1 MTRILAIDTATE
13 ACSAAL
19 WQDGQLLS
27 RYEVA
32 PRGHTDLI
40 LPMVAELLA
49 AAELSL
55 NQLDALAFG
64 RGPGSFTG
72 VRITLGVAQGLA
84 FGADLPLLGV
94 SNLQALAQGA
104 YRACGRECGG
114 EIGTDSGAENGT
126 DSDTKGGA
134 KTALAAIDARMG
146 EIYIGGFALRDG
158 VMTSTDTEQVV
169 MPSEW
174 LAANSDKHWATG
186 VGSGLVTYPEL
197 LARVG
202 ELCTA
207 LPYPEAQDLL
217 PQAIQLWQQG
227 QGVAAADAL
236 PVYLRDKVTWQK
248 LPGR

>member
-19 WQDGQLLS
+19 WQNGELLS
-27 RYEVA
+27 RYQVA

-49 AAELSL
+49 EGELTL
-55 NQLDALAFG
+55 NQLDGLAFG

-84 FGADLPLLGV
+84 YGADLPLLGV

-104 YRACGRECGG
+104 HRACGG
-114 EIGTDSGAENGT
+114 ERVLT
-126 DSDTKGGA
+126 
-134 KTALAAIDARMG
+134 AIDARMG
-146 EIYIGGFALRDG
+146 EIYVGAYRLEQGLMVGTLEERVLPPGQFLDTCAD
-158 VMTSTDTEQVV
+158 TDRWQ
-169 MPSEW
+169 
-174 LAANSDKHWATG
+174 LG
-186 VGSGLVTYPEL
+186 VGSGFVTYAEL
-197 LARVG
+197 MSRV
-202 ELCTA
+202 EVLCEA
-207 LPYPEAQDLL
+207 VPFPEARDLL
-217 PQAIQLWQQG
+217 PQAIALCRAG
-227 QGVAAADAL
+227 LGVAAADAR

>member
-19 WQDGQLLS
+19 WQNGELLS
-27 RYEVA
+27 RYQVA

-49 AAELSL
+49 EGELSL
-55 NQLDALAFG
+55 NQLDGLAFG

-84 FGADLPLLGV
+84 YGADLPLLGV

-104 YRACGRECGG
+104 HRACGG
-114 EIGTDSGAENGT
+114 EQV
-126 DSDTKGGA
+126 
-134 KTALAAIDARMG
+134 LAGIDARMG
-146 EIYIGGFALRDG
+146 EIYVGAYRLEQGLMVA
-158 VMTSTDTEQVV
+158 TNEEQV
-169 MPSEW
+169 
-174 LAANSDKHWATG
+174 LAPAQFMDSCADSDRWQLG
-186 VGSGLVTYPEL
+186 VGSAFVTYAEL
-197 LARVG
+197 IERVEARCEAV
-202 ELCTA
+202 
-207 LPYPEAQDLL
+207 PFPEARDLL
-217 PQAIQLWQQG
+217 PQALDLWRNG
-227 QGVAAADAL
+227 LAVAAADAR

>member
-40 LPMVAELLA
+40 LPMVAQLLA
-49 AAELSL
+49 EAELSL

-104 YRACGRECGG
+104 HRVCGAQ
-114 EIGTDSGAENGT
+114 S
-126 DSDTKGGA
+126 
-134 KTALAAIDARMG
+134 ALAAIDARMG
-146 EIYIGGFALRDG
+146 EIYVGGFTLTQG
-158 VMTSTDTEQVV
+158 LMVNTQSEQVSL
-169 MPSEW
+169 PETW
-174 LAANSDKHWATG
+174 LDDTAGQHWALG
-186 VGSGLVTYPEL
+186 VGSGLVTYPTL
-197 LARVG
+197 SARYG

-207 LPYPEAQDLL
+207 LPYPDAQDLL
-217 PQAIQLWQQG
+217 PQALALWQQG
-227 QGVAAADAL
+227 LGVAAAEAL
-236 PVYLRDKVTWQK
+236 PVYLRDTVTWQK

>member
-19 WQDGQLLS
+19 WQNGALLS
-27 RYEVA
+27 RYQVA

-49 AAELSL
+49 EGGIAL
-55 NQLDALAFG
+55 NQLDAVAFA

-104 YRACGRECGG
+104 QRVSNV
-114 EIGTDSGAENGT
+114 DS
-126 DSDTKGGA
+126 
-134 KTALAAIDARMG
+134 ALAVIDARMG
-146 EIYIGGFALRDG
+146 EIYIGGYQLQDG
-158 VMTSTDTEQVV
+158 VMHSTSQEQVLT
-169 MPSEW
+169 PAQW
-174 LAANSDKHWATG
+174 LAENELQQWPVG
-186 VGSGLVTYPEL
+186 VGSGFVTYPEL
-197 LARVG
+197 NAHVG
-202 ELCTA
+202 QVNSQ
-207 LPYPEAQDLL
+207 LPFPEAQDLL
-217 PQAIQLWQQG
+217 PQALQLFRQG
-227 QGVAAADAL
+227 QGVTAALAQ

>member
-1 MTRILAIDTATE
+1 MTRISAKILAIDTATE

-19 WQDGQLLS
+19 WQDGRLLS

-49 AAELSL
+49 ESELTL
-55 NQLDALAFG
+55 NQLDAIAFG

-104 YRACGRECGG
+104 YRVCR
-114 EIGTDSGAENGT
+114 AE
-126 DSDTKGGA
+126 S
-134 KTALAAIDARMG
+134 ALAAIDARMG
-146 EIYIGGFALRDG
+146 EIYVGGFALRNNDG
-158 VMTSTDTEQVV
+158 ASDGEGDGLMISTDLEQVLT
-169 MPSEW
+169 PSDW
-174 LAANSDKHWATG
+174 LASTAGQGWTVG
-186 VGSGLVTYPEL
+186 VGSGFVTYPEL
-197 LARVG
+197 NARYG

-217 PQAIQLWQQG
+217 PQALAMWQQG
-227 QGVAAADAL
+227 LGVAAAEAV

>member
-19 WQDGQLLS
+19 WQSGELLS
-27 RYEVA
+27 RYQVA

-49 AAELSL
+49 EGELSL
-55 NQLDALAFG
+55 NQLDGLAFG

-84 FGADLPLLGV
+84 YGADLPLLGV

-104 YRACGRECGG
+104 HRACGG
-114 EIGTDSGAENGT
+114 ERV
-126 DSDTKGGA
+126 
-134 KTALAAIDARMG
+134 LAAIDARMG
-146 EIYIGGFALRDG
+146 EIYVGGYQLEQG
-158 VMTSTDTEQVV
+158 LMVGTIEEQV
-169 MPSEW
+169 
-174 LAANSDKHWATG
+174 LAPAHFLDTTDAASDRWQLG
-186 VGSGLVTYPEL
+186 VGSGFVTYAEL
-197 LARVG
+197 MNRVEG
-202 ELCTA
+202 RCEA
-207 LPYPEAQDLL
+207 VPFPEARDLL
-217 PQAIQLWQQG
+217 PQALELWRTG
-227 QGVAAADAL
+227 QGVAAAEAR

>member
-49 AAELSL
+49 EAELSL

-104 YRACGRECGG
+104 YRVCGG
-114 EIGTDSGAENGT
+114 ESGGDFGGEIAA
-126 DSDTKGGA
+126 DSDTKSGA

-217 PQAIQLWQQG
+217 PQALQLWQQG
-227 QGVAAADAL
+227 LGVAAADAL

>member
-19 WQDGQLLS
+19 WQNGELLS
-27 RYEVA
+27 RYQVA

-49 AAELSL
+49 EGELSL
-55 NQLDALAFG
+55 NQLDGLAFG

-84 FGADLPLLGV
+84 YGADLPLLGV

-104 YRACGRECGG
+104 HRACGG
-114 EIGTDSGAENGT
+114 ERV
-126 DSDTKGGA
+126 
-134 KTALAAIDARMG
+134 LAAIDARMG
-146 EIYIGGFALRDG
+146 EIYVGAYRLEQG
-158 VMTSTDTEQVV
+158 VMVGTDEEQV
-169 MPSEW
+169 
-174 LAANSDKHWATG
+174 LAPAQFLDSSADSDRWQLG
-186 VGSGLVTYPEL
+186 VGSAFVTYAEL
-197 LARVG
+197 INRVEG
-202 ELCTA
+202 RCEA
-207 LPYPEAQDLL
+207 VPFPEARDLL
-217 PQAIQLWQQG
+217 PLALELWRG
-227 QGVAAADAL
+227 GLGVAAADAR

>member
-19 WQDGQLLS
+19 WQDGELLS
-27 RYEVA
+27 RYQVA

-49 AAELSL
+49 EAELSL
-55 NQLDALAFG
+55 GQLDALAFG

-72 VRITLGVAQGLA
+72 VRITLGIAQGLA

-104 YRACGRECGG
+104 HRACGG
-114 EIGTDSGAENGT
+114 ERV
-126 DSDTKGGA
+126 
-134 KTALAAIDARMG
+134 LAAIDARMG
-146 EIYIGGFALRDG
+146 EIYVGGYRLEQG
-158 VMTSTDTEQVV
+158 LMVGTDEEQV
-169 MPSEW
+169 
-174 LAANSDKHWATG
+174 LAPAQFLATASDHWQWG
-186 VGSGLVTYPEL
+186 VGTGFVTYAEL
-197 LARVG
+197 MARVDG
-202 ELCTA
+202 RCESV
-207 LPYPEAQDLL
+207 PFPEARDLL
-217 PQAIQLWQQG
+217 PQAAHLWHQG
-227 QGVAAADAL
+227 LGVSAADAR

>member
-49 AAELSL
+49 EAELSL

-104 YRACGRECGG
+104 HRVGG
-114 EIGTDSGAENGT
+114 CDS
-126 DSDTKGGA
+126 
-134 KTALAAIDARMG
+134 ALAAIDARMG

-158 VMTSTDTEQVV
+158 VMISTDTEQVV

-197 LARVG
+197 LTRVG

-207 LPYPEAQDLL
+207 QPYPEAQDLL
-217 PQAIQLWQQG
+217 PQALQLWQQG
-227 QGVAAADAL
+227 QGVAAANAL

>member
-1 MTRILAIDTATE
+1 MSRILAPGILEPRMLAPRILAIDTATE

-19 WQDGQLLS
+19 WQDGCLLS
-27 RYEVA
+27 RYQVA

-49 AAELSL
+49 EAELSL
-55 NQLDALAFG
+55 SQLDAIAFG

-104 YRACGRECGG
+104 YRACG
-114 EIGTDSGAENGT
+114 TDS
-126 DSDTKGGA
+126 
-134 KTALAAIDARMG
+134 ALAAIDARMG
-146 EIYIGGFALRDG
+146 EIYVGGFALADG
-158 VMTSTDTEQVV
+158 VMGATDNEQVM
-169 MPSEW
+169 MPAEW
-174 LAANSDKHWATG
+174 LASTEGQSWAMG
-186 VGSGLVTYPEL
+186 VGSGLVTYPAL
-197 LARVG
+197 NVRYG
-202 ELCTA
+202 ELCQA
-207 LPYPEAQDLL
+207 VSYPEAQDLL
-217 PQAIQLWQQG
+217 PEALNMWQQG
-227 QGVAAADAL
+227 RGVAAADAL

>member
-49 AAELSL
+49 EAELSL

-114 EIGTDSGAENGT
+114 EIAAE
-126 DSDTKGGA
+126 SGA

-169 MPSEW
+169 VPSDW

-197 LARVG
+197 LSRVG

-217 PQAIQLWQQG
+217 PQALQLWQQG

>member
-40 LPMVAELLA
+40 LPMVAQLLA
-49 AAELSL
+49 EAELRL
-55 NQLDALAFG
+55 NQLDAIAFG

-104 YRACGRECGG
+104 HRVCAAQ
-114 EIGTDSGAENGT
+114 S
-126 DSDTKGGA
+126 
-134 KTALAAIDARMG
+134 ALAAIDARMG
-146 EIYIGGFALRDG
+146 EIYVGGFALLDG
-158 VMTSTDTEQVV
+158 VMTSTDVEQVV
-169 MPSEW
+169 TPTEW
-174 LAANSDKHWATG
+174 LAGMDSPAAAEWTVG
-186 VGSGLVTYPEL
+186 VGSGLVTYPAL
-197 LARVG
+197 GARVG
-202 ELCTA
+202 ELCTQ
-207 LPYPEAQDLL
+207 LPYPQAQDLF
-217 PQAIQLWQQG
+217 PQALRLWQQG
-227 QGVAAADAL
+227 LGVAAAEAL

>member
-19 WQDGQLLS
+19 WQNGELLS
-27 RYEVA
+27 RYQVA

-49 AAELSL
+49 EGELSL
-55 NQLDALAFG
+55 NQLDGLAFG

-84 FGADLPLLGV
+84 YGADLPLLGV

-104 YRACGRECGG
+104 YRACGG
-114 EIGTDSGAENGT
+114 EQV
-126 DSDTKGGA
+126 
-134 KTALAAIDARMG
+134 LAAIDARMG
-146 EIYIGGFALRDG
+146 EIYVGAYRLEQGLMVG
-158 VMTSTDTEQVV
+158 TDEEQV
-169 MPSEW
+169 
-174 LAANSDKHWATG
+174 LAPAQFLESSADSARWPLG
-186 VGSGLVTYPEL
+186 VGSAFVTYAEL
-197 LARVG
+197 MSRV
-202 ELCTA
+202 EERCEA
-207 LPYPEAQDLL
+207 VPFPEARDLL
-217 PQAIQLWQQG
+217 PQALELWQAG
-227 QGVAAADAL
+227 LGVAAADAR

>member
-19 WQDGQLLS
+19 WQNGELLS
-27 RYEVA
+27 RYQVA

-49 AAELSL
+49 EGELSL
-55 NQLDALAFG
+55 NQLDGLAFG

-84 FGADLPLLGV
+84 YGADVPLLGV

-104 YRACGRECGG
+104 HRACGG
-114 EIGTDSGAENGT
+114 ERVLS
-126 DSDTKGGA
+126 
-134 KTALAAIDARMG
+134 AIDARMG
-146 EIYIGGFALRDG
+146 EIYVGAYRLEQGLMVGTIEERVLAPAQFLD
-158 VMTSTDTEQVV
+158 STDTGTDSWQ
-169 MPSEW
+169 
-174 LAANSDKHWATG
+174 LG
-186 VGSGLVTYPEL
+186 VGSGFVTYAEL
-197 LARVG
+197 MSRVEG
-202 ELCTA
+202 RCEA
-207 LPYPEAQDLL
+207 VPFPEARDLL
-217 PQAIQLWQQG
+217 PQAIALWQAG
-227 QGVAAADAL
+227 LGVAAADAR

>member
-19 WQDGQLLS
+19 WQDGTVLS
-27 RYEVA
+27 RYQVA

-49 AAELSL
+49 EGELAL
-55 NQLDALAFG
+55 NQLDGLAFG

-104 YRACGRECGG
+104 HRVC
-114 EIGTDSGAENGT
+114 GAEQVL
-126 DSDTKGGA
+126 S
-134 KTALAAIDARMG
+134 AIDARMG
-146 EIYIGGFALRDG
+146 EIYVGGYAMAQG
-158 VMTSTDTEQVV
+158 VMEVREAEQVIA
-169 MPSEW
+169 PDAF
-174 LAANSDKHWATG
+174 LTAAANQHWATG
-186 VGSGLVTYPEL
+186 VGSGFVTYAELAALVTSEC
-197 LARVG
+197 G
-202 ELCTA
+202 A
-207 LPYPEAQDLL
+207 LPYPDAQDLL
-217 PQAIQLWQQG
+217 PQALALWQAG
-227 QGVAAADAL
+227 QGVDAALAQ

>member
-19 WQDGQLLS
+19 WQDGEVLS
-27 RYEVA
+27 RYQVA

-49 AAELSL
+49 EGELALSD
-55 NQLDALAFG
+55 LDGLAFG

-104 YRACGRECGG
+104 YRLCDARHVL
-114 EIGTDSGAENGT
+114 S
-126 DSDTKGGA
+126 
-134 KTALAAIDARMG
+134 AIDARMG
-146 EIYIGGFALRDG
+146 EIYVGGYVPEQG
-158 VMTSTDTEQVV
+158 VMVVREAEQVIA
-169 MPSEW
+169 PGAFLSE
-174 LAANSDKHWATG
+174 AAHHHWASG
-186 VGSGLVTYPEL
+186 VGSGFVTYTEL
-197 LARVG
+197 GERVDHV
-202 ELCTA
+202 CDA
-207 LPYPEAQDLL
+207 LPYPEARDLL
-217 PQAIQLWQQG
+217 PQALLLWQAG
-227 QGVAAADAL
+227 QGVDAAEAQ

>member
-1 MTRILAIDTATE
+1 MTRISARILAIDTATE

-19 WQDGQLLS
+19 WQDGRLLS

-49 AAELSL
+49 EAQMSLS
-55 NQLDALAFG
+55 QLDAIAFG

-104 YRACGRECGG
+104 YRVC
-114 EIGTDSGAENGT
+114 GAE
-126 DSDTKGGA
+126 S
-134 KTALAAIDARMG
+134 ALAAIDARMD
-146 EIYIGGFALRDG
+146 EIYVAGFALHDG
-158 VMTSTDTEQVV
+158 VMISTDNEQVIT
-169 MPSEW
+169 PCEW
-174 LAANSDKHWATG
+174 LASTLLASKDGQAWTVG

-197 LARVG
+197 VTRVG
-202 ELCTA
+202 SLCTA
-207 LPYPEAQDLL
+207 LPFPHAEDLL
-217 PQAIQLWQQG
+217 PQALQMWQLG

>member
-1 MTRILAIDTATE
+1 MTRISAKILAIDTATE

-19 WQDGQLLS
+19 WQDGRLVS

-49 AAELSL
+49 EGELTL
-55 NQLDALAFG
+55 NQLDAIAFG

-104 YRACGRECGG
+104 HRVCK
-114 EIGTDSGAENGT
+114 AE
-126 DSDTKGGA
+126 S
-134 KTALAAIDARMG
+134 ALAAIDARMG
-146 EIYIGGFALRDG
+146 EIYVGGFALGDNDG
-158 VMTSTDTEQVV
+158 DSAGLMIGTDLEQVIT
-169 MPSEW
+169 PSDW
-174 LAANSDKHWATG
+174 LVNWLSNTGGQSWALG
-186 VGSGLVTYPEL
+186 VGSGLITYPEL
-197 LARVG
+197 SAHCG
-202 ELCTA
+202 ELCAA

-217 PQAIQLWQQG
+217 PQALAMWQQG
-227 QGVAAADAL
+227 LSVAAAEAV